1 MPPSSPHLLGETA
14 VFTKFQA
21 PPVVMSQFLH
31 PRLLRQYAILV
42 IFGLVLSGYI
52 AGITVIIVKLA
63 RGASLRLTALCILLA
78 PAVLALNVS
87 IWFLLV
93 MPDWIERLPWWRTLI
108 NVGHWPRK
116 TALLLWMR
124 VKHGKQRPEIY
135 TPVDSTNRQIRLLFV
150 DAGQAPDEIRCSL
163 LPVYLR
169 NDCPR
174 YEALSYTW
182 GRSYSPRHIFLNGSL
197 FAITPSLYGALK
209 RLRRNDASRVLWVD
223 ALSIDQ
229 SNIPERG
236 KQVLLMKLI
245 YSCASNVIIWLGED
259 SVSSR
264 HAMDLLC
271 SASEQVDPH
280 TWLSDRLKTT
290 FQSDITQ
297 WKALLSLFK
306 RDYWSRVWIIQETAV
321 ATNLDIVCG
330 SLSCKWEVAVA
341 AQNAWMNFKAVA
353 VSREQQDII
362 DSMEGF
368 TQAERTPVSLILIP
382 RNNGPV
388 PLSINRH
395 NVSLARTS
403 SLVGLLQE
411 NWTAVATD
419 PRDGIFALLGLA
431 NDCQTPTLSADY
443 SLSLW
448 ETYMRTMNFLLEN
461 YGNLDIIAYSGIHLL
476 PIPPSFYRAP
486 SWAPTFYWAWEAP
499 STAVYSQ
506 YLYKIH
512 PDKFRASSN
521 RKAVATFLPQRKLF
535 DKILG
540 INRAILKA
548 QSCRIDRISRRLF
561 DPPRIGTVVQQT
573 ESKTLQKKLH
583 IASTWAGE
591 DRELVDDIRLL
602 YHDFVLDGEL
612 SSHDQSAEGKLQNER
627 KTETLWR
634 TLVFNRNIDGTVAPD
649 TWSSIFAVILQGPS
663 LLPVEFEASQIGLSA
678 DNRVIA
684 YIQPFLQATRQL
696 RTGKRWLFETDGGRL
711 GVANYGAMVGDYV
724 CVILGC
730 NMPMIMRERE
740 MRKGDEFV
748 QAQLYGA
755 AYMHEY
761 MQGKAIEELDTGQLT
776 LETFDFV

>member
-1 MPPSSPHLLGETA
+1 
-14 VFTKFQA
+14 
-21 PPVVMSQFLH
+21 MSQLLH
-31 PRLLRQYAILV
+31 PRLLRQYAFL
-42 IFGLVLSGYI
+42 FMHGLVVGGYL
-52 AGITVIIVKLA
+52 AGMTVSIVKLA
-63 RGASLRLTALCILLA
+63 QGASLRLIALCVLLA
-78 PAVLALNVS
+78 PAVTALN
-87 IWFLLV
+87 IAMWLLFV
-93 MPDWIERLPWWRTLI
+93 LPEWYRTLPWWRTLI
-108 NVGHWPRK
+108 NVRRWPRK
-116 TALLLWMR
+116 TILLLWMR
-124 VKHGKQRPEIY
+124 VKYGKQQPEIY
-135 TPVDSTNRQIRLLFV
+135 TPVDSTNRQIRLLIV

-163 LPVYLR
+163 LLVYLR

-182 GRSYSPRHIFLNGSL
+182 GPNHSSRHILLNGSH

-209 RLRRNDASRVLWVD
+209 QLRRKDAPRVLWVD

-236 KQVLLMKLI
+236 EQVLLMKLI

-280 TWLSDRLKTT
+280 TWLSDRLKAT
-290 FQSDITQ
+290 FQSDTTQ
-297 WKALLSLFK
+297 WKSLLSLLK
-306 RDYWSRVWIIQETAV
+306 REYWSRVWIRQETAV
-321 ATNLDIVCG
+321 ATNLEIVCG

-353 VSREQQDII
+353 GSREQQDII

-368 TQAERTPVSLILIP
+368 TQTERTPVSLTLVP
-382 RNNGPV
+382 RINGPL

-411 NWTAVATD
+411 NWSALATD
-419 PRDGIFALLGLA
+419 PRDKVFALLGLA
-431 NDCQTPTLSADY
+431 TDCQTPTLSADY
-443 SLSLW
+443 SLSQW
-448 ETYMRTMNFLLEN
+448 ETYMRTINFLLEN
-461 YGNLDIIAYSGIHLL
+461 HGNLDIIAYSGIHLF
-476 PIPPSFYRAP
+476 PIPPSFYRVP
-486 SWAPTFYWAWEAP
+486 SWAPTFFWAWEAP

-506 YLYKIH
+506 YLYKTH
-512 PDKFRASSN
+512 PDTFKASSN
-521 RKAVATFLPQRKLF
+521 RKAVATLLPQRKPF

-548 QSCRIDRISRRLF
+548 QGCRIDRISRSLYSPWRTGPSVLDTELDAPQLPAIRF
-561 DPPRIGTVVQQT
+561 DT
-573 ESKTLQKKLH
+573 
-583 IASTWAGE
+583 ADE
-591 DRELVDDIRLL
+591 DRVLVSIIQTL
-602 YHDFVLDGEL
+602 YRYFVLDGEP
-612 SSHDQSAEGKLQNER
+612 SSHDQSAERELQKER

-634 TLVFNRNIDGTVAPD
+634 TLVLNRNIDGTVAPD
-649 TWSSIFAVILQGPS
+649 TWSSIFAVIVES
-663 LLPVEFEASQIGLSA
+663 LSPLPVEL
-678 DNRVIA
+678 DVIA
-684 YIQPFLQATRQL
+684 YIQPVLQAIRQL
-696 RTGKRWLFETDGGRL
+696 QAGKRWLFETDGGRL

-730 NMPMIMRERE
+730 NMPMIMRERK
-740 MRKGDEFV
+740 MQKGDESV
-748 QAQLYGA
+748 RGQLYGA

-761 MQGKAIEELDTGQLT
+761 MQGKAVEELDTGQLT